1 MWWRTIPVLAITL
14 VLGACAAAPS
24 GPTVMVLPARDKPL
38 DQFNADDVACRQ
50 WASRQVTAGSDAEWL
65 MQRRY
70 DIAYQQ
76 CMYSHGND
84 LPGFSR
90 ASGAP
95 PPPLIVPGQRVP
107 APPPGAVTPPPNAP
121 PPPPSPSR

>member
-1 MWWRTIPVLAITL
+1 MWWRTAPVLAIGL
-14 VLGACAAAPS
+14 LLGACASAPA
-24 GPTVMVLPARDKPL
+24 GPTVMVLPGHDKPL
-38 DQFNADDVACRQ
+38 EQFRADDVACRQ
-50 WASRQVTAGSDAEWL
+50 WASQQVPAGSDTAWL

-76 CMYSHGND
+76 CMYTRGND

-90 ASGAP
+90 SAGPGMP
-95 PPPLIVPGQRVP
+95 PAIAPGQRVP

-121 PPPPSPSR
+121 PPPLPR